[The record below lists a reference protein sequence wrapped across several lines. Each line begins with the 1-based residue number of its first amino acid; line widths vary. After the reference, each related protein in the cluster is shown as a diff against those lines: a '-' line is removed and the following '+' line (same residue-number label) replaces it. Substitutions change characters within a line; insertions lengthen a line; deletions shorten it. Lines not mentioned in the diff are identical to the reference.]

1 MMISGVCR
9 VLVSLVLVVSS
20 VTAFGVHRQIP
31 SSNAATRALIESD
44 SKFSTR
50 LYAGMVGPIARAKKA
65 MDPKEYNR
73 VVEERMKRDKLSR
86 AEAEADYNSFLEN
99 PPFYYALEKK
109 EEYYQ
114 KLGYKDIFEGMIG
127 EADKEGKGEE
137 MRERISSFK
146 RKSKIKAAAVLVFA
160 IGGFFYLQSL
170 YAENPLLF
178 KGGLPDYSL

>member
-1 MMISGVCR
+1 MIISGIDR
-9 VLVSLVLVVSS
+9 VLVSLLLVPS
-20 VTAFGVHRQIP
+20 VTAFTFHNQAP
-31 SSNAATRALIESD
+31 SSNPPTHALNEGRL
-44 SKFSTR
+44 KFSTR
-50 LYAGMVGPIARAKKA
+50 LYAGPVGPLARAKKA

-127 EADKEGKGEE
+127 EAEKEGKGDE

-146 RKSKIKAAAVLVFA
+146 RKSKIKAAAVLAVA
-160 IGGFFYLQSL
+160 IGGFFYIQSL
-170 YAENPLLF
+170 YAENPMLF